1 MTFFRETTE
10 QYAHRQNLA
19 RYRRL
24 LDTHLTAEERRF
36 VERRVAEEQAA
47 LQRLSASAAS
57 KTLKRRIIV
66 DERPLPHSR
75 TSPLSKARS
84 IWLGAFG

>member
-1 MTFFRETTE
+1 MTFFRETME

-24 LDTHLTAEERRF
+24 LATDLTVEERRF

-47 LQRLSASAAS
+47 LRRLSQNSALEKNASG
-57 KTLKRRIIV
+57 
-66 DERPLPHSR
+66 EP
-75 TSPLSKARS
+75 
-84 IWLGAFG
+84 

>member
-24 LDTHLTAEERRF
+24 LDTDLTAEERRF

-47 LQRLSASAAS
+47 SSATVLEHHAQ
-57 KTLKRRIIV
+57 
-66 DERPLPHSR
+66 
-75 TSPLSKARS
+75 
-84 IWLGAFG
+84 

>member
-1 MTFFRETTE
+1 MTFFRETTQ

-24 LDTHLTAEERRF
+24 LATHLTAEERRF

-47 LQRLSASAAS
+47 LRRLSGRAAREDISTDAS
-57 KTLKRRIIV
+57 
-66 DERPLPHSR
+66 
-75 TSPLSKARS
+75 
-84 IWLGAFG
+84 

>member
-1 MTFFRETTE
+1 MTFFRETTQ

-36 VERRVAEEQAA
+36 VERRVADEQAA
-47 LQRLSASAAS
+47 LRRLSRSAAREDIS
-57 KTLKRRIIV
+57 N
-66 DERPLPHSR
+66 
-75 TSPLSKARS
+75 
-84 IWLGAFG
+84 GAS

>member
-1 MTFFRETTE
+1 MTFFRETTQ

-36 VERRVAEEQAA
+36 VERRVADEQAA
-47 LQRLSASAAS
+47 LRQLSRSAAREDIS
-57 KTLKRRIIV
+57 N
-66 DERPLPHSR
+66 
-75 TSPLSKARS
+75 
-84 IWLGAFG
+84 GAS

>member
-1 MTFFRETTE
+1 MTFFRETTQ

-24 LDTHLTAEERRF
+24 LATHLTAEERRF

-47 LQRLSASAAS
+47 LRRLSGRAALEDISTDAS
-57 KTLKRRIIV
+57 
-66 DERPLPHSR
+66 
-75 TSPLSKARS
+75 
-84 IWLGAFG
+84 

>member
-1 MTFFRETTE
+1 MTFFRETAQ

-36 VERRVAEEQAA
+36 VERRLAEEQAA
-47 LQRLSASAAS
+47 LRRLSGSAAPEDIS
-57 KTLKRRIIV
+57 
-66 DERPLPHSR
+66 S
-75 TSPLSKARS
+75 
-84 IWLGAFG
+84 GAS

>member
-1 MTFFRETTE
+1 MTSFRETTQ

-36 VERRVAEEQAA
+36 VERRVAEEHAA
-47 LQRLSASAAS
+47 LRRLSGSAAPEDIS
-57 KTLKRRIIV
+57 SGV
-66 DERPLPHSR
+66 S
-75 TSPLSKARS
+75 
-84 IWLGAFG
+84 

>member
-24 LDTHLTAEERRF
+24 LDTDLTAEERRF
-36 VERRVAEEQAA
+36 VERRVAEEQAPS
-47 LQRLSASAAS
+47 SATVLEHHAQ
-57 KTLKRRIIV
+57 
-66 DERPLPHSR
+66 
-75 TSPLSKARS
+75 
-84 IWLGAFG
+84 

>member
-10 QYAHRQNLA
+10 QYALRQNLA

-36 VERRVAEEQAA
+36 VERRVAEGQAA
-47 LQRLSASAAS
+47 LRRLSANAAFED
-57 KTLKRRIIV
+57 TQAAH
-66 DERPLPHSR
+66 HS
-75 TSPLSKARS
+75 
-84 IWLGAFG
+84 

>member
-10 QYAHRQNLA
+10 QYAHRQNLT

-24 LDTHLTAEERRF
+24 LATHLTVEERRF

-47 LQRLSASAAS
+47 LRRLSGGAVHENIATDAS
-57 KTLKRRIIV
+57 
-66 DERPLPHSR
+66 
-75 TSPLSKARS
+75 
-84 IWLGAFG
+84 

>member
-1 MTFFRETTE
+1 MTFFRETTQ

-36 VERRVAEEQAA
+36 VERRVADEQAA
-47 LQRLSASAAS
+47 LRRLSRSTAREDISNGAS
-57 KTLKRRIIV
+57 
-66 DERPLPHSR
+66 
-75 TSPLSKARS
+75 
-84 IWLGAFG
+84 

>member
-10 QYAHRQNLA
+10 QYALRQNLA

-24 LDTHLTAEERRF
+24 LDTHLTAKERRF

-47 LQRLSASAAS
+47 LQRLSANAAFED
-57 KTLKRRIIV
+57 TQAAH
-66 DERPLPHSR
+66 HS
-75 TSPLSKARS
+75 
-84 IWLGAFG
+84 

>member
-1 MTFFRETTE
+1 MTFFRETTQ

-36 VERRVAEEQAA
+36 VERRVAEEQTALRRLSGSAA
-47 LQRLSASAAS
+47 LEGSSSGAS
-57 KTLKRRIIV
+57 
-66 DERPLPHSR
+66 
-75 TSPLSKARS
+75 
-84 IWLGAFG
+84 

>member
-36 VERRVAEEQAA
+36 VERRVSEEQAA
-47 LQRLSASAAS
+47 LRRLSGSAA
-57 KTLKRRIIV
+57 LE
-66 DERPLPHSR
+66 DMSR
-75 TSPLSKARS
+75 
-84 IWLGAFG
+84 GAS

>member
-10 QYAHRQNLA
+10 QYARRQNLA

-47 LQRLSASAAS
+47 LQRLSANAAFED
-57 KTLKRRIIV
+57 TQAAH
-66 DERPLPHSR
+66 HS
-75 TSPLSKARS
+75 
-84 IWLGAFG
+84 

>member
-1 MTFFRETTE
+1 MTFFRETTQ

-36 VERRVAEEQAA
+36 VERRVAEEQTALRRLSGSAA
-47 LQRLSASAAS
+47 LEDTSRGAS
-57 KTLKRRIIV
+57 
-66 DERPLPHSR
+66 
-75 TSPLSKARS
+75 
-84 IWLGAFG
+84 